1 MSVDKKLRARYFK
14 RCDPRESLPPEDD
27 RNVFDD
33 VVAKARGRDWV
44 EVLADRIEVSELSG
58 LKACEFFTGLP
69 GSGKSTELRRLE
81 ARLEAPDS
89 AHLLTVY
96 IDADLVIDLY
106 GTIDVTDVLMAILAR
121 TEERVLKAE
130 GKDSAIALQDGR
142 LARFW
147 HWLTTTEVALKGI
160 EASAGAEAG
169 IPEVGKVSM
178 GAKVVADL
186 KTRPTLRATV
196 RETLANH
203 VAPFVAKAREAMEEL
218 DDRAKAR
225 GYAGLAVIF
234 DSLEKLQGTTESW
247 KAVLDSAERVFSR
260 RAADL
265 VLPVHVLYTI
275 PMALILRMRVPVTL
289 LPMLKLFER
298 NGTPAAGFEAAREI
312 VRKRVPD
319 EALNTFFGPTNREAR
334 LKRLIEWSGGYPREI
349 VRLLQNCIAEPKLD
363 EDLFTRILSMAGDE
377 YRRTVLASAYP
388 WLARVFLDK
397 PDQILDAEEHREMV
411 DRLLQNNVL
420 LGYLNG
426 TLWFDVHP
434 AVRTLSGVHAE
445 IEKLK
450 EKREIERL
458 PKAEAAGG

>member
-1 MSVDKKLRARYFK
+1 MSR
-14 RCDPRESLPPEDD
+14 
-27 RNVFDD
+27 
-33 VVAKARGRDWV
+33 
-44 EVLADRIEVSELSG
+44 
-58 LKACEFFTGLP
+58 
-69 GSGKSTELRRLE
+69 
-81 ARLEAPDS
+81 
-89 AHLLTVY
+89 H
-96 IDADLVIDLY
+96 
-106 GTIDVTDVLMAILAR
+106 
-121 TEERVLKAE
+121 
-130 GKDSAIALQDGR
+130 
-142 LARFW
+142 
-147 HWLTTTEVALKGI
+147 
-160 EASAGAEAG
+160 
-169 IPEVGKVSM
+169 
-178 GAKVVADL
+178 
-186 KTRPTLRATV
+186 
-196 RETLANH
+196 
-203 VAPFVAKAREAMEEL
+203 
-218 DDRAKAR
+218 
-225 GYAGLAVIF
+225 
-234 DSLEKLQGTTESW
+234 
-247 KAVLDSAERVFSR
+247 
-260 RAADL
+260 
-265 VLPVHVLYTI
+265 
-275 PMALILRMRVPVTL
+275 
-289 LPMLKLFER
+289 LKLFER